1 MVREQVYRQKK
12 YEAKVTG
19 DVVKARFD
27 ALKEVMAEQT
37 SARFGE
43 LAIIEDS
50 IKKEILEP
58 AGVPSIQ
65 IPFYLNVAR
74 ELYSKSRMF
83 TGATFQMEG
92 QLIGQKWVARGLKK
106 DIVNQILQKFG
117 VPPLPDTSTQPTP

>member
-12 YEAKVTG
+12 YEAKLTG

-43 LAIIEDS
+43 LATIEDS
-50 IKKEILEP
+50 VKKEILEP

-74 ELYSKSRMF
+74 ELYSKSRTF
-83 TGATFQMEG
+83 TGETFNTEAT
-92 QLIGQKWVARGLKK
+92 LVAQKWVARGLQKE
-106 DIVNQILQKFG
+106 IVNRILQKFG
-117 VPPLPDTSTQPTP
+117 VPPLP

>member
-43 LAIIEDS
+43 LASLEES
-50 IKKEILEP
+50 IKREILEP
-58 AGVPSIQ
+58 AGVPTIT
-65 IPFYLNVAR
+65 IPFYLNIAR
-74 ELYSKSRMF
+74 ELYSKSRSF
-83 TGATFQMEG
+83 TGTTFNTEAT
-92 QLIGQKWVARGLKK
+92 LVAQKWVARGLNKE
-106 DIVNQILQKFG
+106 IVNKILQKFG
-117 VPPLPDTSTQPTP
+117 VPPLP

>member
-12 YEAKVTG
+12 YEAKLTG

-43 LAIIEDS
+43 LASIEDS
-50 IKKEILEP
+50 VKKEILEP

-74 ELYSKSRMF
+74 ELYSKSRTF
-83 TGATFQMEG
+83 TGETLKNEAHA
-92 QLIGQKWVARGLKK
+92 IANKWVGRGLNKEL
-106 DIVNQILQKFG
+106 VNRILQKFG
-117 VPPLPDTSTQPTP
+117 VPPLP